1 MSLDNLDKLNEP
13 KVKNFSDVQAFVILS
28 CPKSSL
34 FDYKDLYS
42 VDFFQ
47 SQITLTPHELLL
59 VLGVVDWDSN
69 LYFGDQIPLPSLEFG
84 EPEKD
89 DQEEKKKK
97 QLVAM

>member
-1 MSLDNLDKLNEP
+1 M
-13 KVKNFSDVQAFVILS
+13 QAFVILS

-42 VDFFQ
+42 VGLFQ

-59 VLGVVDWDSN
+59 ALGVVDWDSN
-69 LYFGDQIPLPSLEFG
+69 LYFGEQIPLANRDIG
-84 EPEKD
+84 EQ
-89 DQEEKKKK
+89 DQEEHGERNKK